1 MGSSV
6 EVTVQL
12 RETDMCLLHT
22 GFLCNTTEP
31 VTMSPVW
38 TGTGSSIINK
48 VCFQCVVL
56 QDRDNY
62 LQASPG
68 RPNKVLCTD
77 SLCCPGTQEHVQQGT
92 GPPSHSRSYD
102 LKSLWDQKHNTR
114 GWHVVLGAEGKA
126 LQRRLRL

>member
-22 GFLCNTTEP
+22 GFLCSTTEP
-31 VTMSPVW
+31 VTTSPVW

-56 QDRDNY
+56 QDRDRY
-62 LQASPG
+62 PQASLADPIG
-68 RPNKVLCTD
+68 SSALTAHAA
-77 SLCCPGTQEHVQQGT
+77 QEPRNMELNLMLHK
-92 GPPSHSRSYD
+92 HSAT
-102 LKSLWDQKHNTR
+102 LP
-114 GWHVVLGAEGKA
+114 
-126 LQRRLRL
+126 